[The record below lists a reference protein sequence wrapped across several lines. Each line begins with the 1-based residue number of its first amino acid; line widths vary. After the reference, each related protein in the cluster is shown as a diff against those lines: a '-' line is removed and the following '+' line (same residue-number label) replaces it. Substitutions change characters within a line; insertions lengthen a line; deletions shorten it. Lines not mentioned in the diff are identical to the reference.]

1 MSWSGIY
8 NDPNPTYACSGQT
21 FTYTTG
27 SQLVLGE
34 FDCDCLWQVIFNR
47 RGKSL

>member
-1 MSWSGIY
+1 MDRVEMSWTGIY

-27 SQLVLGE
+27 NQLVIGE
-34 FDCDCLWQVIFNR
+34 I
-47 RGKSL
+47 

>member
-1 MSWSGIY
+1 MSWTGIY

-27 SQLVLGE
+27 NQLVVGE
-34 FDCDCLWQVIFNR
+34 FAVRNFIKNDITAAR
-47 RGKSL
+47 